1 MWMCTCFARPVNG
14 CSNKQTSPEWP
25 IFSIVALFYVSLLQV
40 VIWCL
45 MTLHI
50 ALSIPFLLPWLTHT
64 HTHAEVCHPRWGE
77 WCLYGRC
84 CWAAQGGHLVFF
96 PSQSLKCKH
105 PSCLDL
111 PNEHLVFQSGL
122 LAVTFF
128 FVSSWSGRQGCSA
141 LCSASR
147 LSHTSNVVHHKR
159 VVLETQAELAKQAHT
174 CTCGCT
180 HTDITHTNTRKNA
193 LAHKHACY
201 ELTCTHHSVILSP
214 GFVFSLCAV

>member
-14 CSNKQTSPEWP
+14 CSNKQTSP
-25 IFSIVALFYVSLLQV
+25 VANFQHCCIILCLSAAGRHMVLNDFAHCSLY
-40 VIWCL
+40 
-45 MTLHI
+45 TL
-50 ALSIPFLLPWLTHT
+50 SPSVTHT

-128 FVSSWSGRQGCSA
+128 LFQVGVGGCSA